1 MKLKRLWITVNKYHS
16 IFKKFSD
23 TILNIIKIRHAKMTS
38 QKNGCILWAQKRI
51 LLFYV
56 FFNSKKQKGVNKMQ
70 NKKVV
75 FINKLDTSVL
85 DSDFYLA
92 LLKNIQ
98 KLKQQNE
105 QKTTK

>member
-1 MKLKRLWITVNKYHS
+1 
-16 IFKKFSD
+16 
-23 TILNIIKIRHAKMTS
+23 
-38 QKNGCILWAQKRI
+38 
-51 LLFYV
+51 
-56 FFNSKKQKGVNKMQ
+56 MQ